1 MGEDQVKA
9 LEYRRLDARSCLR
22 CRFNGPLVTKKAIRA
37 QYMANQLREAL
48 TKSISLSRW
57 KYVPRA
63 KLAVSFNFY
72 DLEKNHPDVHS
83 LVKFYMDLLK
93 EAAFKDDRQ
102 VYYLEA
108 STLRAESEQRQSS
121 VFIEI
126 RRLVHYERYEEL
138 ATAAQADLPDE
149 DDDWNSFPWLVY
161 IPDPQDWD
169 MAKVQYGL
177 LAGTS
182 ILDHTRAHQRFRFP
196 SLMDQLQNV
205 HPFIVDLGH
214 LPITGS
220 TAAFKTRI
228 GTILDDYVKRRSL
241 FSRIRT
247 PIELNAQIT
256 KQAIGLSKDLD
267 NLMRI
272 VCPLIRQKLLH
283 PKCHINGYRAYV
295 VDDDSVPPRLSIQLL
310 KPGAI
315 KELQRRLER
324 GFEAYGEGLE
334 IS

>member
-1 MGEDQVKA
+1 MREDQVKA
-9 LEYRRLDARSCLR
+9 LEYRRLDERSCLR

-37 QYMANQLREAL
+37 QHVVNQLREAL
-48 TKSISLSRW
+48 IKSISLWRW
-57 KYVPRA
+57 QYAPRA
-63 KLAVSFNFY
+63 KLAVSFGFY
-72 DLEKNHPDVHS
+72 DLEKNHPDIHN

-93 EAAFKDDRQ
+93 EMAFKDDRQ

-108 STLRAESEQRQSS
+108 STLRAKSEQRQSS

-138 ATAAQADLPDE
+138 ATDAQTDLAGEDE
-149 DDDWNSFPWLVY
+149 DWNRFPGLAYV
-161 IPDPQDWD
+161 PDPQDWD
-169 MAKVQYGL
+169 MAKVQYEL

-182 ILDHTRAHQRFRFP
+182 ILVHTRAHRKFSFP
-196 SLMDQLQNV
+196 SLMDEMKNE

-228 GTILDDYVKRRSL
+228 GIILDDYVKRRSL
-241 FSRIRT
+241 FNRIHI

-267 NLMRI
+267 NLMLI
-272 VCPLIRQKLLH
+272 VCSLIRQKLLH
-283 PKCHINGYRAYV
+283 PECHINGYRAYV
-295 VDDDSVPPRLSIQLL
+295 VDDNSLPPRLIIQLL

-315 KELQRRLER
+315 KELQKRLKR

-334 IS
+334 N